1 MSGIDKTKFRV
12 YFDEYFNAL
21 SNFAYGYVHD
31 KTVAEDIVQD
41 VFVKFWMKRE
51 VIQADNNVKSFLFQS
66 TKNRAIEIIR
76 RNKLNDT
83 MVLEKTKEI
92 ESDERLMQE
101 ADNYL
106 MKQKIFASIR
116 QLPPKCQQVFKM
128 SKINGLTYNEIA
140 AELDISVKTVENQ
153 IGKALKFLRE
163 KLNK

>member
-1 MSGIDKTKFRV
+1 
-12 YFDEYFNAL
+12 
-21 SNFAYGYVHD
+21 
-31 KTVAEDIVQD
+31 
-41 VFVKFWMKRE
+41 MKRE

-92 ESDERLMQE
+92 ESDKQLMQE

-128 SKINGLTYNEIA
+128 SKINGLTYSEIA

-163 KLNK
+163 KLNR